1 MPATAKNLTITTPRT
16 SCIYLL
22 HKIHK
27 PNNPAR
33 SMVPTCS
40 CLTEII
46 SSYLDKIMAVIV
58 KTLPSYIKESR
69 NALEIFHDFNFLG
82 LNRFLSVMNITSL
95 HTVIPKWRR
104 SPGPQILFFYQRIV
118 KEPNSKI
125 VHEKSASAIIISR
138 QNVFCLDKNVWV
150 ADWKILSHC
159 SCLLFIMAV
168 PNRVTD
174 VN

>member
-1 MPATAKNLTITTPRT
+1 
-16 SCIYLL
+16 
-22 HKIHK
+22 
-27 PNNPAR
+27 
-33 SMVPTCS
+33 MVPTCS

-95 HTVIPKWRR
+95 HTVIPNGEGFLALKYF
-104 SPGPQILFFYQRIV
+104 FFYQRIV

-125 VHEKSASAIIISR
+125 VH
-138 QNVFCLDKNVWV
+138 
-150 ADWKILSHC
+150 
-159 SCLLFIMAV
+159 
-168 PNRVTD
+168 
-174 VN
+174 